1 MNCMRVPAL
10 QTLLLYSKSL
20 DTNED
25 CTRILCDN
33 WLEIRFLDAEISQKL
48 LSNIL
53 YLRSSLEKLFQTRL
67 EDRQFNVDS
76 DESNEPKESST
87 KMRERARCLEKVLKR
102 KLSEF
107 LDSSVLYSL
116 RRILPAEL
124 SKMFVKQ
131 YEKEQ
136 ISNNQVDVNLL
147 KEELRQHLVEK
158 DTNLEKINETK
169 GGFRINEY
177 LTYNW

>member
-1 MNCMRVPAL
+1 MRVPAL

-20 DTNED
+20 DTNQD

-33 WLEIRFLDAEISQKL
+33 WLEIRFLDSKISQKL
-48 LSNIL
+48 VSNIL

-67 EDRQFNVDS
+67 EDRQFNVDCE
-76 DESNEPKESST
+76 ESNEPRESSS
-87 KMRERARCLEKVLKR
+87 KMRERARCLEKVLRR

-116 RRILPAEL
+116 RRVLPAEL
-124 SKMFVKQ
+124 SKVFIKQ
-131 YEKEQ
+131 YQKEEPT
-136 ISNNQVDVNLL
+136 SNQVDVNLL
-147 KEELRQHLVEK
+147 KEELRQHLSEK
-158 DTNLEKINETK
+158 CSDAAKINETK
-169 GGFRINEY
+169 GGFRITEY